1 MLNARPLRVAIL
13 CSRRAPGLVHVLN
26 RDRNRGSSY
35 DIVACLSSEPTFAE
49 EVRVERRGIPTLPH
63 SIHGFYR
70 LVDRPLHDL
79 EARREYDARTARKLK
94 AFSADLVVLTS
105 YTYVLTEPMLEAFP
119 GRIVNLHH
127 ADLLA
132 RRPDG
137 GPRYPGLRAVRDAIL
152 AGERETRASAHLVTA
167 VLDGGP
173 VLLRSW
179 PFPVPDVARWAMA
192 RQASDVLRA
201 VAFAQTEWM
210 LRSAWGPMLVRT
222 LQVMAQGGPHG
233 PYDLLEDGSLQPIET
248 RELVAQ

>member
-1 MLNARPLRVAIL
+1 MLKPRPLRVAIL
-13 CSRRAPGLVHVLN
+13 CSHRAPGLVHVLN
-26 RDRNRGSSY
+26 RDKNRGTSY
-35 DIVACLSSEPTFAE
+35 DIVACLSSEATFAE
-49 EVRVERRGIPTLPH
+49 EVRVERRGIPTVPH
-63 SIHGFYR
+63 PIQPFYAFQG
-70 LVDRPLHDL
+70 RPLQDL
-79 EARREYDARTARKLK
+79 DTRRAYDERTARKLK
-94 AFSADLVVLTS
+94 AFSPDLIVLTA

-152 AGERETRASAHLVTA
+152 AGERETRVSAHFVTA
-167 VLDGGP
+167 PVDAGP

-222 LQVMAQGGPHG
+222 LRLITQDAPPG
-233 PYDLLEDGSLQPIET
+233 PYDLLEDGTLLPVYA